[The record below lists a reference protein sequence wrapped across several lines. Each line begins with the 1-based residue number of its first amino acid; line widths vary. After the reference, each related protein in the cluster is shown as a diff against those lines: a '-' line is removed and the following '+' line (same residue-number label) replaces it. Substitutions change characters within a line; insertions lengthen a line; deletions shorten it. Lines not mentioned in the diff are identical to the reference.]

1 MKTVHK
7 TLIAMLVFFIL
18 STGWVSAGTNHALFI
33 HWRGQTPC
41 DAGLREGLKELGIT
55 LNIEEFDADQDNA
68 KLDAFLSSLD
78 EKKYDFIYTFGT
90 TVSKKTAE
98 KVKNTPI
105 LFGIVTTPVESGLI
119 KSWENSGN
127 NVTGVS
133 PAIPIADQLDFILT
147 LGKFSKIG
155 MIFNPKEANSENAN
169 KDFAKYLGAKGIAYT
184 PYPVESENDIPA
196 VVAKTQADKVGLIYL
211 PSDSFITTQADKI
224 TAGLSGSG
232 IPSYGAT
239 EVIVQKGAMIGIVS
253 SYHTVGKEL
262 SLKAAEILKGKKPSE
277 IPSNILPV
285 KLQTVL
291 VNGKTVEKIKVEIP
305 YSILSK
311 AKIIE

>member
-1 MKTVHK
+1 MKNLRNTFI
-7 TLIAMLVFFIL
+7 TMILFFIL
-18 STGWVSAGTNHALFI
+18 STGIVSAGTNNALFI
-33 HWRGQTPC
+33 NWRGQTQC
-41 DAGLREGLKELGIT
+41 DAGLRDGLKELGIK
-55 LNIEEFDADQDNA
+55 LNIEEFDAGQDNA
-68 KLDAFLSSLD
+68 KLDGFIASLD

-133 PAIPIADQLDFILT
+133 PAIAITDQLDFILT

-155 MIFNPKEANSENAN
+155 MIFNPKEINSQNAD
-169 KDFAKYLGAKGIAYT
+169 KDFAKFLGAKGISYSG
-184 PYPVESENDIPA
+184 YPVESENDIKPA
-196 VVAKTQADKVGLIYL
+196 IAKVLAEKVGLVYL

-224 TAGLSGSG
+224 SAGLSENR

-239 EVIVQKGAMIGIVS
+239 EDIIKKGAMIGIVS
-253 SYHTVGKEL
+253 SYYTVGKEL
-262 SLKAAEILKGKKPSE
+262 SLKAAEILKGKKPSQ

-291 VNGKTVEKIKVEIP
+291 VNAKTVEKVKVEIP
-305 YSILSK
+305 YSILSG
-311 AKIIE
+311 AKILE